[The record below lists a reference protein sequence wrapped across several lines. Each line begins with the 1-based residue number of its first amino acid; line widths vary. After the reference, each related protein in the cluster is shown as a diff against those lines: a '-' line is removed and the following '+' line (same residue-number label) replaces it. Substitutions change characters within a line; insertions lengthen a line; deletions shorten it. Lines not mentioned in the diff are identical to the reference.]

1 MWFRKKDYKNAGKKW
16 TKDQE
21 NILLDGLAKNT
32 SYEALSKLLD
42 RSPSSIMI
50 KYDAINK
57 KRKSGSWTPAETLQL
72 IDMWNDNVSYEIIG
86 QKLNRKQNSISGRL
100 MHLQTNRQGKSLL
113 TGDGKIDKDAFIEK
127 NKDLIEGNVPQY
139 NLAPGTGDEIIKLAL
154 KGYELEHISE
164 ILGLNLNCI
173 QEILDD
179 EEIWDE
185 YDELMLKKAEK
196 RYFNSPKLGNERDNV
211 DKLLKT
217 REEEQKKEIKY
228 ISRLI
233 EYPEGS
239 NIEFKQTYSRCIHKK
254 DHDIRLVHSVL
265 KNICAF
271 LNTRGGDLVIGVN
284 DKTRE
289 IVGID
294 FDYYKTDEEYIRK
307 VSTGICNAF
316 KIQIQHLFTTK
327 IVTVD
332 NKKVCWI
339 NVLSGDEPAFLIY
352 KDWNTSQN
360 LSPANEIY
368 YERQGDEAMPLHIS
382 DAMKSINR
390 NWPNFFIKN

>member
-1 MWFRKKDYKNAGKKW
+1 MWFSKKDYKNAGKKW

-21 NILLDGLAKNT
+21 TILLDGLANDT
-32 SYEALSKLLD
+32 SYKALSKLLD
-42 RSPSSIMI
+42 RSPRSIMI
-50 KYDAINK
+50 KYSAINR
-57 KRKSGSWTPAETLQL
+57 KRKSGSWSPAETLQL
-72 IDMWNDNVSYEIIG
+72 IDLCNDNVSLEVIG
-86 QKLNRKQNSISGRL
+86 QKLNRKQNSIAGRL
-100 MHLQTNRQGKSLL
+100 IHLECDSQGKR
-113 TGDGKIDKDAFIEK
+113 DRDAFIEK
-127 NKDLIEGNVPQY
+127 NKDLIEGKITQY
-139 NLAPGTGDEIIKLAL
+139 NLAPGTDDEIIKLAL

-164 ILGLNLNCI
+164 ILELNLNCI
-173 QEILDD
+173 QEVLD
-179 EEIWDE
+179 EEDIWDE
-185 YDELMLKKAEK
+185 YDELMLKKAEE
-196 RYFNSPKLGNERDNV
+196 RYFNSPKLGNERDYV
-211 DKLLKT
+211 DELIKT

-265 KNICAF
+265 KNVCAF

-339 NVLSGDEPAFLIY
+339 NVISGDEPAFLIY